1 MDTAMQEATTFMF
14 WVMIFG
20 IAGLISMISFA
31 WFFSENEVRRRL
43 AKKHRPKESMKEQK
57 L

>member
-20 IAGLISMISFA
+20 MSGLVTMIYFA
-31 WFFSENEVRRRL
+31 WFFSEN
-43 AKKHRPKESMKEQK
+43 
-57 L
+57 